1 MGLLSYSV
9 LCWCRGIKKLIF
21 LVRLVS
27 RFSLSHVGSEEKI
40 HLFFD
45 FLVVLLCP
53 MLVRMNKKFNY
64 SVPCWCR
71 EIKIHLF
78 VATN

>member
-1 MGLLSYSV
+1 MLV
-9 LCWCRGIKKLIF
+9 QRNKKINF

-27 RFSLSHVGSEEKI
+27 RFSLSHVGSEGKNSFI
-40 HLFFD
+40 FR
-45 FLVVLLCP
+45 LLSRFT
-53 MLVRMNKKFNY
+53 LSYVGTDEKKFYY

>member
-1 MGLLSYSV
+1 MGLLPYSV

-21 LVRLVS
+21 WCDLLVDFLFLMLVQ
-27 RFSLSHVGSEEKI
+27 REKI

-53 MLVRMNKKFNY
+53 MLVRMKKN
-64 SVPCWCR
+64 SITLSRVGAG
-71 EIKIHLF
+71 K
-78 VATN
+78 